1 METIAFAIGLGI
13 TVIGG
18 AVLSTMVGMI
28 RRGRRQARLQ
38 GATDLTPIP
47 MASAVIIG
55 IALVAIVAGLSMMAQ
70 AVA

>member
-18 AVLSTMVGMI
+18 AVLSTMLGMV
-28 RRGRRQARLQ
+28 RRARRQ
-38 GATDLTPIP
+38 GTTDLTYIP

-55 IALVAIVAGLSMMAQ
+55 VALVAIVAGLSMMAQ